1 MNTVMENDKK
11 IIGVDKRDEV
21 IKEGVERPQWSL
33 TKTAYNIRVRIETI
47 KEFLGDRKPENI
59 LDIGCGDGSLSLHL
73 LGKSNRITL
82 LDRSTSML
90 NIAKS
95 SVSTEAQERVTI
107 VNDDFMSAPLK
118 EKSFEMILCVGVMA
132 YIDDRRAFVQ
142 KIVSLLKPG

>member
-21 IKEGVERPQWSL
+21 IKEAFERTQWYL
-33 TKTAYNIRVRIETI
+33 TKSAYNIR
-47 KEFLGDRKPENI
+47 
-59 LDIGCGDGSLSLHL
+59 DIGCCDGSPSLHP